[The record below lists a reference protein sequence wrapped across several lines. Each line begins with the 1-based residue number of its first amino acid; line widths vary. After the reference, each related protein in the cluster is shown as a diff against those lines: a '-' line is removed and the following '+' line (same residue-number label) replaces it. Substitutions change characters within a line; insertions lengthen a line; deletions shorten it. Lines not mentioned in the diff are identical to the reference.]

1 MKILLA
7 NQKACII
14 NGGKTIKYFKSKK
27 GTRQGDPTLAYLSIL
42 VLEVVF
48 AMAKSNIFI
57 YSI

>member
-14 NGGKTIKYFKSKK
+14 NGGKTIFKSKK

-42 VLEVVF
+42 VLEDVF